1 MYFTRTNRDF
11 LSDFLP
17 KKMPPL
23 QEEMRRPASRAR
35 LARVAELRSPRFIG
49 FMDEL
54 NRFARRFE
62 LQEYVDFSKN
72 WEYPWLWFNG
82 LQEIIRPGVK
92 VLDIGSEMSPMPWYF
107 ASRGARVTLVEQHS
121 HLHERWNRIRERL
134 AVCVD
139 WKVSHAESL
148 PLEEGSFDVVT
159 SLSVIEH
166 QADKRQAINE
176 MLRVLRE
183 GGLLGLSFDLCESK
197 YGMSYPDWNGF
208 PLSLDRF
215 EQLLWNHEEVA
226 TGGFEL
232 EWNEDDIE
240 DFLAWHRTTAD
251 HHTYVVGAGILQKRG
266 NPLDRV
272 RVRR

>member
-1 MYFTRTNRDF
+1 MAPPED
-11 LSDFLP
+11 
-17 KKMPPL
+17 KMT
-23 QEEMRRPASRAR
+23 RPASRVR
-35 LARVAELRSPRFIG
+35 LAAVAELRSPRFTS

-54 NRFARRFE
+54 NSFARQFD

-82 LQEIIRPGVK
+82 LKEIIRPGVR

-107 ASRGARVTLVEQHS
+107 ASRGAGVTLVEQHR
-121 HLHERWNRIRERL
+121 HLHERWNRVREKL

-139 WKVSHAESL
+139 WKTSNAVSL
-148 PLEEGSFDVVT
+148 PLEDESFDVVT

-166 QADKRQAINE
+166 QADKGRAIDE

-183 GGLLGLSFDLCESK
+183 GGVLGLSFDVCESN

-208 PLSLDRF
+208 PLTLDRF
-215 EQLLWNHEEVA
+215 EDLLWNHEEVEN
-226 TGGFEL
+226 GGLAL

-240 DFLAWHRTTAD
+240 DFLTWHRTTAD
-251 HHTYVVGAGILQKRG
+251 HHTYGVGAGILQKRR
-266 NPLDRV
+266 NSLNYV
-272 RVRR
+272 RMRT